1 MFPEARRG
9 FCTISDFALTPHKI
23 TNSWRGGEKEG
34 REGGAM
40 KISNDLC
47 RYWL

>member
-9 FCTISDFALTPHKI
+9 FCTFSDFALTPHKI
-23 TNSWRGGEKEG
+23 TNFLAEGEKEG
-34 REGGAM
+34 EKGGAI